1 MAIIKAKITGKITDA
16 KLQADIAALEQ
27 LIKAKAEKL
36 QQKAN
41 ALAAKSQRLTAA
53 ETSAARK
60 LDARRKILVG
70 GALLSL
76 SKTDPQ
82 MKTALALVMEKL
94 DKIETNASVRKA
106 LGLAPL
112 PVKVTPTDETPA
124 P

>member
-16 KLQADIAALEQ
+16 KLQADIAALEK
-27 LIKAKAEKL
+27 LIKAKADKL

-41 ALAAKSQRLTAA
+41 ALAAKSQRVSAA

-76 SKTDPQ
+76 AKTDPQ
-82 MKTALALVMEKL
+82 LKNALALVMEKL

-112 PVKVTPTDETPA
+112 PVKAENPA

>member
-16 KLQADIAALEQ
+16 KLQSDIAALEQ
-27 LIKAKAEKL
+27 LIKAKAEKI

-41 ALAAKSQRLTAA
+41 ALAAKNQRLTAA

-60 LDARRKILVG
+60 LDARRKILIG

-82 MKTALALVMEKL
+82 LKAALDLVMEKL
-94 DKIETNASVRKA
+94 DTIETNASVRKA

-112 PVKVTPTDETPA
+112 SVKTENPTP
-124 P
+124 